1 MILQG
6 TLTGLSGQSVAGRA
20 VWLRLSLLLL
30 DIIFRRRTHTCRDG
44 NYTLSGVGRSSF
56 MFQTNKIRNEAAPTP
71 GILDMTVILVLRAEI
86 GRIADKCCSTLI
98 MTNVG

>member
-1 MILQG
+1 MVILQG
-6 TLTGLSGQSVAGRA
+6 TLTGLYGQSVAGRA

-30 DIIFRRRTHTCRDG
+30 DIIFRRRTHRDG